1 MKLKLACA
9 DFSFPLLPHENA
21 LDLIAMLGISGVDL
35 GLFERRSHL
44 WPSKVFRQPARFAAA
59 LSKNLGDRGLHLADV
74 FLQPA
79 ADFAALAAN
88 HPDPR
93 RRKKA
98 RDLFL
103 RTLEFTV
110 RCGGNHVTTLPG
122 IHSPGE
128 SNTESFKRCA
138 ADLAWRVETAR
149 QHGLIFSVEAHIGS
163 IVPTPK
169 EAARLVAMTPGLT
182 LTLDYTHFTRIGLP
196 DAEIEPLVQY
206 ASHFHARSGRRGRLQ
221 ASFKENTIDYARV
234 LRVMKTTSYRGHVGI
249 EYVWIDWE
257 HCNEVDN
264 LSEAILLRDH
274 LRSVK
279 L

>member
-9 DFSFPLLPHENA
+9 DFSFPLLPQDHVF
-21 LDLIAMLGISGVDL
+21 DLIAMLDVQGVDL
-35 GLFERRSHL
+35 GLFEERSHL
-44 WPSKVFRQPARFAAA
+44 WPSKVFRHIARSAVA
-59 LSKNLGDRGLHLADV
+59 LSKKLKDRGLHLADV

-79 ADFAALAAN
+79 SDFVTLAAN
-88 HPDPR
+88 HTNPK

-103 RTLEFTV
+103 RTLEFSA

-122 IHSPGE
+122 IHCPDE
-128 SNTESFKRCA
+128 SRADSLARCS
-138 ADLAWRVETAR
+138 DELAWRVEQAR
-149 QHGLIFSVEAHIGS
+149 SHGITFSVEAHIGS
-163 IVPTPK
+163 IVPTPQ
-169 EAARLVAMTPGLT
+169 EAAQLVTMTPGLT
-182 LTLDYTHFTRIGLP
+182 LTLDYTHFTRNGLA
-196 DAEIEPLVQY
+196 DARIEPLIQH
-206 ASHFHARSGRRGRLQ
+206 ASHFHARCACRGRLQ
-221 ASFKENTIDYARV
+221 ASFKQNTIDYARI
-234 LRVMKTTSYRGHVGI
+234 LRVMKTTGYRGWVGI

-264 LSEAILLRDH
+264 LSEAILLRDF